1 MADIAGASLVRP
13 ANKSPALAGVMTA
26 NDEKLKSA
34 AIDLEA
40 QFLSEMLTHAGFG
53 KSREGLG
60 GGIGED
66 QFSSF
71 LVQEQAKAIANQG
84 GIGLA
89 ETLFEALKKGTIN
102 D

>member
-1 MADIAGASLVRP
+1 MAEISMTPLSRP
-13 ANKSPALAGVMTA
+13 APATPAQGVKVVTQ
-26 NDEKLKSA
+26 DEKLRSA

-40 QFLSEMLTHAGFG
+40 QFLGEMLTHAGFG
-53 KSREGLG
+53 KSQESMG
-60 GGIGED
+60 GGIGEE

-71 LVQEQAKAIANQG
+71 LVQEQAKAMANQG

-89 ETLFEALKKGTIN
+89 ETLFEALKKGTTN